1 MLSEIGDKGKKIS
14 LTIPKLSPLKVNSI
28 HFETNLNCHKKLSQ
42 DHFHKNLLFTE
53 IKNSRKKFKHPSLG
67 KIRHFSNNEYQHN
80 TLEDNKFKQIEML
93 IGDLIKNGS
102 VNIKNKI
109 LFLCK
114 DVIQKLNEKET
125 GKLGTSYSTNDIY
138 EEKIMDLNL
147 KFDYLSKENEKIKTF
162 LNKKFN
168 DINSMYKEFS
178 IFNSKVKKLNLGKLK
193 LLNPKRKSINISHLL
208 KNKEKHQSKIEDT
221 EASNKS
227 LQKTKFQRN
236 LTEININNNFQ
247 TNGNDLSN
255 LTFNE
260 IEYSNHKAQTEITE
274 S

>member
-42 DHFHKNLLFTE
+42 DQFHKNLLFTE

-80 TLEDNKFKQIEML
+80 TIEDNKFKQIEML

-193 LLNPKRKSINISHLL
+193 LLNPKRKTINISHLL
-208 KNKEKHQSKIEDT
+208 KNKEKNHSKIEDT

-247 TNGNDLSN
+247 NNGNDLSN

>member
-42 DHFHKNLLFTE
+42 DQFHKNLLFTE

-80 TLEDNKFKQIEML
+80 TIEDNKFKQIEML

-114 DVIQKLNEKET
+114 DLIQKLNEKET

-178 IFNSKVKKLNLGKLK
+178 IFNSKVKTLNLGKLK
-193 LLNPKRKSINISHLL
+193 LLNPKRKTINISHLL
-208 KNKEKHQSKIEDT
+208 KNKEKNHSKIEDT

-247 TNGNDLSN
+247 NNGNDLSN

>member
-42 DHFHKNLLFTE
+42 DQFHKNLLFTE

-93 IGDLIKNGS
+93 IRDLIKNGS

-147 KFDYLSKENEKIKTF
+147 KFDYLSKENEEIKTF

-208 KNKEKHQSKIEDT
+208 KNKEKHQSIIEDT

-227 LQKTKFQRN
+227 LQKTKIQKN

>member
-14 LTIPKLSPLKVNSI
+14 LTIPKLSPLKINSI
-28 HFETNLNCHKKLSQ
+28 HLETNINCHKKLSQ
-42 DHFHKNLLFTE
+42 NQFHKGLLFTE

-67 KIRHFSNNEYQHN
+67 KIRNFNNIEFQQS

-93 IGDLIKNGS
+93 IEGLIKTGS
-102 VNIKNKI
+102 VNVKNKL

-114 DVIQKLNEKET
+114 DVIEKLSEKET
-125 GKLGTSYSTNDIY
+125 CKLGNSYSTNDIY

-147 KFDYLSKENEKIKTF
+147 KFDYLSKENQKIKNF

-168 DINSMYKEFS
+168 DINSMHKELS
-178 IFNSKVKKLNLGKLK
+178 IFNSKERKLNLGKLK
-193 LLNPKRKSINISHLL
+193 LLNPKRRSMNISHLL
-208 KNKEKHQSKIEDT
+208 KNKEKHPTKIEDT
-221 EASNKS
+221 KASNKS
-227 LQKTKFQRN
+227 LQLTRFPKN
-236 LTEININNNFQ
+236 LGEININNNIE

-260 IEYSNHKAQTEITE
+260 NEYSNHKVQTETTE

>member
-42 DHFHKNLLFTE
+42 DQFHKNLLFTE

-178 IFNSKVKKLNLGKLK
+178 IFNSKVKTLNLGKLK
-193 LLNPKRKSINISHLL
+193 LLNPKRKTINISHLL
-208 KNKEKHQSKIEDT
+208 KNKEKNHSKIEDT

-247 TNGNDLSN
+247 NNGNDLSN

>member
-42 DHFHKNLLFTE
+42 DQFHKNLLFTE

-93 IGDLIKNGS
+93 IRDLIKNGS

-147 KFDYLSKENEKIKTF
+147 KFDYLSKENEEIKTF

>member
-168 DINSMYKEFS
+168 DINSLYKEFS